1 MNKYQKIT
9 FGVSFALIGIVIC
22 VCIAVYRITFS
33 GDLSTDSNDWIAFST
48 LVGSIGTMLFTGLN
62 VLVFYMLTS
71 SIAKHNDIHWKY
83 EQQVQLVNQF
93 NRVINSVFSID
104 IDGNPSCDVNSILF
118 TKVIDWLQ
126 KVQRK
131 KTILPTLGSD
141 DYQTFIEDLKGFCQA
156 YQYSESPE
164 CDYPQMAFN
173 GKDPEREA
181 YKLYL
186 KANDLIFKMFDD
198 MVDIPS

>member
-1 MNKYQKIT
+1 MNKYQKII
-9 FGVSFALIGIVIC
+9 FGVSFALILVIIC
-22 VCIAVYRITFS
+22 VSIVVYWMTF
-33 GDLSTDSNDWIAFST
+33 GGGLSTDSNDWIVFAT

-71 SIAKHNDIHWKY
+71 TIAKHNEIHWKY

-93 NRVINSVFSID
+93 NRVINSVFSLD
-104 IDGNPSCDVNSILF
+104 PDGNPSCDVNAALL
-118 TKVIDWLQ
+118 TRVIDWLQ

-141 DYQTFIEDLKGFCQA
+141 DYQTFINDFKDFCLA
-156 YQYSESPE
+156 YQYSESPDCE
-164 CDYPQMAFN
+164 DPRMAFS
-173 GKDPEREA
+173 GIYPEEEA
-181 YKLYL
+181 YKLYR

-198 MVDIPS
+198 MVDVPS

>member
-1 MNKYQKIT
+1 MNKYQKII
-9 FGVSFALIGIVIC
+9 FGVSFALILVIIC
-22 VCIAVYRITFS
+22 VSIVVYWMTF
-33 GDLSTDSNDWIAFST
+33 GGNLSTDSNDWIVFAT

-71 SIAKHNDIHWKY
+71 TIAKHNEIHWKY

-93 NRVINSVFSID
+93 NRVINSVFSLD
-104 IDGNPSCDVNSILF
+104 PDGNPSCDVNATLL
-118 TKVIDWLQ
+118 TRVIDWLQ

-131 KTILPTLGSD
+131 QTILPTFGSD
-141 DYQTFIEDLKGFCQA
+141 NYKAFINDFKDFCLA
-156 YQYSESPE
+156 YKESESYGDPR
-164 CDYPQMAFN
+164 MAFS
-173 GKDPEREA
+173 GIYPEEEA
-181 YKLYL
+181 YKLYR

>member
-1 MNKYQKIT
+1 MHKYQKII

-22 VCIAVYRITFS
+22 VCILVYRITFS
-33 GDLSTDSNDWIAFST
+33 GDLSTDSNDWIVFAI

-71 SIAKHNDIHWKY
+71 TIAKHNEIHWKY

-93 NRVINSVFSID
+93 NRVINSVFSLD
-104 IDGNPSCDVNSILF
+104 PDGDPSCDVNAALL
-118 TKVIDWLQ
+118 TRVIDWLQ

-131 KTILPTLGSD
+131 KTILLTLGSD
-141 DYQTFIEDLKGFCQA
+141 NYKAFIEDFKGFCQA
-156 YQYSESPE
+156 YQDSESPDCE
-164 CDYPQMAFN
+164 DPRMAFS
-173 GKDPEREA
+173 GIYPEEEA
-181 YKLYL
+181 YKLYR